1 MSNKLHTGT
10 DRGDVLAFVGHN
22 LRAAR
27 QSAGLSQAALADASG
42 ISRRMIV
49 ALEQG
54 DANVSLASLDKLAA
68 ALGVGFVDLVADPGS
83 EPRRLDVVA
92 WRGTAPD
99 SVARLLA
106 SVPARHEAQL
116 WSWTLGPGERY
127 AAEADPPGW
136 HEMVVVVQGRLRVEL
151 ADAAHELAAGGHLV
165 YPSSQPY
172 AYANPHDV
180 PARFVR
186 TVVA

>member
-1 MSNKLHTGT
+1 MSNKLHTPP

-27 QSAGLSQAALADASG
+27 QRAGISQAALADASG

-54 DANVSLASLDKLAA
+54 DANVSLSSLDKLAA

-92 WRGTAPD
+92 WRGSAPG

-127 AAEADPPGW
+127 VAEPDPSGW
-136 HEMVVVVQGRLRVEL
+136 HEMVVVVDGRLQVEL
-151 ADAAHELAAGGHLV
+151 ADGAHDLAAGSHLV

-172 AYANPHDV
+172 AYANPGT
-180 PARFVR
+180 AATRFVR